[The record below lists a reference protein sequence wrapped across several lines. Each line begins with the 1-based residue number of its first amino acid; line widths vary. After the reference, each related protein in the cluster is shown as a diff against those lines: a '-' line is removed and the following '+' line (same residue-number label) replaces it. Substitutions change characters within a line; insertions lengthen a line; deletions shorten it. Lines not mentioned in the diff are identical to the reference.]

1 MNYSAY
7 ASRSAASG
15 GWILIVALVLAIV
28 GTVLAYIFIMP
39 KSKVKTLNKFWYFV
53 HNVFNFKTLL
63 VEKIFKALYV
73 FLTIYVIC
81 AGFFQLFVSFLPGL
95 LMLLL
100 GPIVVRIVYE
110 MIMMFILLVQN
121 TTAIRNKLCDD
132 DDDQPAPKVAAPK
145 KAPKEYVFCSACG
158 TRYDQAEGQCPACGR
173 GSAPA
178 QQTQPV
184 QQPVQ
189 PQQPVQQIQQPAQ
202 PQQPVQPRPQ
212 QPMQAPQG
220 QQPAAGFELP
230 AYPAQRPAQP
240 YPQTVER
247 PTYQREHRRY
257 QTPTQE

>member
-110 MIMMFILLVQN
+110 MIMMFVLLVQN

-132 DDDQPAPKVAAPK
+132 DDDQPAPRAAAPK

-178 QQTQPV
+178 QQAQPV

-189 PQQPVQQIQQPAQ
+189 Q

-240 YPQTVER
+240 YPQAVER